1 MKLSIINGGQGN
13 FTPTSVDNADELKK
27 LILETPYSL
36 GTFKDN
42 HRTKDN
48 FEGAELIGLDFD
60 GGMTLEQ
67 ATEAFKDYWHIIGT
81 TRNHQLPK
89 DDKPACDRFRVIL
102 KAEAPITNGKDYVAT
117 VKALMADFPDADK
130 QCSDESRYFFPCTEV
145 TCSNTEGTKVP
156 VVKWTKPEVKPQA
169 DNNYLKGKL
178 SQGTINF
185 LAFPPES
192 STPGQISNGALYKA
206 ALDFKEQGYPQD
218 VAIRMITPAVEMYGD
233 MDHSILKQIESA
245 YNKDV
250 RYEQRGDKPMF
261 EFKKVKE
268 MSTDVE
274 SLPWLVD
281 GLMILGGLGILAGP
295 SKAGKST
302 ITRQL
307 AQAVA
312 NGGEWLGRKTEK
324 GTVLYLALE
333 EQEQMLAYQL
343 KKLGVEDDN
352 ILYHVGPLN
361 QGDLV
366 DQLTQAINHHQA
378 SLVVVDTMI
387 LLSEFE
393 NLNDYNEVYT
403 KLSVIRNIARKTN
416 SHILLIH
423 HTNKA
428 GGVLAS
434 TAIQSAVDC
443 IMVFSEIPDTPR
455 FRNIDSK
462 QRGGRQFNKQRL
474 EYIEEEDIYRT
485 IDTPINTGGA
495 F

>member
-1 MKLSIINGGQGN
+1 
-13 FTPTSVDNADELKK
+13 
-27 LILETPYSL
+27 
-36 GTFKDN
+36 
-42 HRTKDN
+42 
-48 FEGAELIGLDFD
+48 
-60 GGMTLEQ
+60 
-67 ATEAFKDYWHIIGT
+67 
-81 TRNHQLPK
+81 
-89 DDKPACDRFRVIL
+89 
-102 KAEAPITNGKDYVAT
+102 
-117 VKALMADFPDADK
+117 
-130 QCSDESRYFFPCTEV
+130 
-145 TCSNTEGTKVP
+145 
-156 VVKWTKPEVKPQA
+156 
-169 DNNYLKGKL
+169 
-178 SQGTINF
+178 
-185 LAFPPES
+185 
-192 STPGQISNGALYKA
+192 
-206 ALDFKEQGYPQD
+206 
-218 VAIRMITPAVEMYGD
+218 
-233 MDHSILKQIESA
+233 
-245 YNKDV
+245 
-250 RYEQRGDKPMF
+250 MF